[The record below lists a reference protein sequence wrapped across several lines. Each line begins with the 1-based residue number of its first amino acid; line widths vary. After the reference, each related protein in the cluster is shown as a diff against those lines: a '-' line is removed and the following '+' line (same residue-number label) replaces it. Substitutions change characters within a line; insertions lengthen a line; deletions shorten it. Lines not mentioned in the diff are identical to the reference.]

1 MMPKFLEINGPAGKI
16 EAQITEGN
24 NSLCVVICHPHP
36 QYGGSMNNNV
46 VYALQEAFT
55 EKKYPTV
62 AFNFRGVMGSEGV
75 YDNGI
80 GEQEDLKTVCTYLLD
95 SLPSIKEILLCGYS
109 FGSTVAGGIIN
120 NSPKYV
126 GYVAI
131 SYPITFIP
139 DFLDQARTLKPKFF
153 LMGKK
158 DDFTSVY
165 ALEQYFES
173 LMVPKLM
180 KLYDHVDHFWG
191 GSERPMVND
200 VVDWV
205 MENFSEID

>member
-16 EAQITEGN
+16 EGQITEGN
-24 NSLCVVICHPHP
+24 KPLCIVICHPHP

-55 EKKYPTV
+55 EESFSTV
-62 AFNFRGVMGSEGV
+62 AFNFRGVMRSEGS
-75 YDNGI
+75 YDNGV
-80 GEQEDLKTVCTYLLD
+80 GEQEDLSSICTYILD
-95 SLPSIKEILLCGYS
+95 SNPDIKEILLCGYS
-109 FGSTVAGGIIN
+109 FGATVAGGIIN

-139 DFLDQARTLKPKFF
+139 DFLDQARTPKPKFF

-173 LMVPKLM
+173 LVFPKMM

-191 GSERPMVND
+191 GYEKIMAKD
-200 VVDWV
+200 IAEWV
-205 MENFSEID
+205 LANF

>member
-1 MMPKFLEINGPAGKI
+1 MVPKFLEIKGPAGKI

-24 NSLCVVICHPHP
+24 KSLCVVICHPHP

-55 EKKYPTV
+55 EKNFPTV
-62 AFNFRGVMGSEGV
+62 AFNFRGVMGSEGI

-80 GEQEDLKTVCTYLLD
+80 GEQKDLEAVCNYILD
-95 SLPSIKEILLCGYS
+95 TIPSIKEILLCGYS

-139 DFLDQARTLKPKFF
+139 DFLDQARTSKPKFF

-158 DDFTSVY
+158 DDFTSEF
-165 ALEQYFES
+165 ALEHYFES
-173 LMVPKLM
+173 LGPPKLM

-191 GSERPMVND
+191 GNERPMVND

-205 MENFSEID
+205 MTNF